1 MGNQYNN
8 AAPLGY
14 LPDLY
19 VQPFELRCSQHQI
32 ACIQAENLCV
42 RFAAKLWI
50 AFRTS
55 LEAASGS
62 CGILG
67 GFFGTQKTSCNG
79 PARNIRLNKRVTW
92 SFDTFWGLKIR
103 EINGN
108 HLTSKGPKDTQN
120 LNSRTNSTAESALF
134 REIWKRHVKCGVDT
148 KLMIVRTA
156 FKLALNFDSIQC
168 LSGQSSK
175 THQFFSASTP
185 ILFRTGSTMAHF
197 ERKWQDRAV
206 APNRSQVRAL
216 ETTRN

>member
-1 MGNQYNN
+1 MVSQHLPAITSARRKFIFFAIFYCEFKKIGGKWPFSQSVLRNNFGEQFSEAMGNQYNN

-92 SFDTFWGLKIR
+92 SFDTF
-103 EINGN
+103 
-108 HLTSKGPKDTQN
+108 
-120 LNSRTNSTAESALF
+120 
-134 REIWKRHVKCGVDT
+134 
-148 KLMIVRTA
+148 
-156 FKLALNFDSIQC
+156 
-168 LSGQSSK
+168 
-175 THQFFSASTP
+175 
-185 ILFRTGSTMAHF
+185 
-197 ERKWQDRAV
+197 
-206 APNRSQVRAL
+206 
-216 ETTRN
+216 